1 MLAYCQ
7 RRREGRILV
16 KISACVIVK
25 NEAENLPRWLE
36 SAQEFADEMIVVD
49 TGSSDGTAAIAAQ
62 AGAKVYSFQW
72 MDDFSAAK
80 NFALDQATG
89 DWIVFTDADEYFTEE
104 SIPRVRPL
112 IATYDKQE
120 KINGFFVHLINI
132 DMDTGA
138 LLGTSAE
145 VLRIFRNAPWLR
157 FIGNIHEHVENFK
170 QDPDSEMIFAPNLTI
185 YHTGYSPRII
195 KKKAARNLALICARR
210 AAGDIQTLDAYHLM
224 DCYFSLEDYPKTEQ
238 YARAAISNPHRPT
251 GSEERPYLILLNTLI
266 LMGRGADEIEE
277 VYRSAQKAFPQKADF
292 PMIYGLYA
300 WDQQHLKSA
309 YEAYAE
315 GIRLDEEY
323 YRAGDFSATLL
334 PNAYACLG
342 EIAALRGEMEAAV
355 DFFLKSL
362 QGNKYQNTVL
372 SVFFRVLYQMGADDA
387 VLISF
392 LNGLYQR
399 DSDAPFLTGVLIGS
413 AFSRTCLYYER
424 YSEKK
429 LPPRRRA
436 LLAGDVRAAAAS
448 LVEDMERSAA
458 LAMAYGGAVSQEIQG
473 AFVLLLPQSCRGNR
487 SGDRRMERRA
497 ARLEEGKA

>member
-1 MLAYCQ
+1 
-7 RRREGRILV
+7 
-16 KISACVIVK
+16 
-25 NEAENLPRWLE
+25 
-36 SAQEFADEMIVVD
+36 
-49 TGSSDGTAAIAAQ
+49 
-62 AGAKVYSFQW
+62 
-72 MDDFSAAK
+72 
-80 NFALDQATG
+80 
-89 DWIVFTDADEYFTEE
+89 
-104 SIPRVRPL
+104 
-112 IATYDKQE
+112 
-120 KINGFFVHLINI
+120 
-132 DMDTGA
+132 
-138 LLGTSAE
+138 
-145 VLRIFRNAPWLR
+145 
-157 FIGNIHEHVENFK
+157 
-170 QDPDSEMIFAPNLTI
+170 
-185 YHTGYSPRII
+185 
-195 KKKAARNLALICARR
+195 
-210 AAGDIQTLDAYHLM
+210 
-224 DCYFSLEDYPKTEQ
+224 
-238 YARAAISNPHRPT
+238 
-251 GSEERPYLILLNTLI
+251 
-266 LMGRGADEIEE
+266 MGRETDEIEE

-342 EIAALRGEMEAAV
+342 EIAVLRGEMEAAV

-372 SVFFRVLYQMGADDA
+372 SAFFRVLYQMGADDA

-413 AFSRTCLYYER
+413 AFPRTCLYYER

>member
-1 MLAYCQ
+1 M
-7 RRREGRILV
+7 
-16 KISACVIVK
+16 KISACVIAK
-25 NEAENLPRWLE
+25 NEAENLPRWLA
-36 SAQEFADEMIVVD
+36 SVREFADEMIVVD
-49 TGSSDGTAAIAAQ
+49 TGSSDETAAIAAG

-104 SIPRVRPL
+104 SIPRVRAL
-112 IATYDKQE
+112 IATYDNQE
-120 KINGFFVHLINI
+120 KMNGFFVHLVNI

-138 LLGTSAE
+138 LLGTGAE

-157 FIGNIHEHVENFK
+157 FVGNIHEHVENLTG
-170 QDPDSEMIFAPNLTI
+170 DPDSQMIFAPSLTL

-224 DCYFSLEDYPKTEQ
+224 DCYFSLGDYAKAEQ
-238 YARAAISNPHRPT
+238 YAREAISNPYRPT

-292 PMIYGLYA
+292 PMMYGVYA
-300 WDQQHLKSA
+300 WDQHYLKSA

-315 GIRLDEEY
+315 GLRLDEEY
-323 YRAGDFSATLL
+323 YRPGDFSATLL
-334 PNAYACLG
+334 PNAYAHLG
-342 EIAALRGEMEAAV
+342 ELSALRKEMEAAV

-362 QGNKYQNTVL
+362 QGNRYQSAVL
-372 SVFFRVLYQMGADDA
+372 LTFSRVLYQMGADDA
-387 VLISF
+387 ALIAF
-392 LNGLYQR
+392 LNGFYQR
-399 DSDAPFLTGVLIGS
+399 DSDAPFLTGVLLGS
-413 AFSRTCLYYER
+413 PFPHACLYYEK

-436 LLAGDVRAAAAS
+436 LLVGDVCTAAVS
-448 LVEDMERSAA
+448 LVEDMERSAV
-458 LAMAYGGAVSQEIQG
+458 LAMAHGGVFSKDVQG
-473 AFVLLLPQSCRGNR
+473 ALALLLPQLCRNNMPGAIR
-487 SGDRRMERRA
+487 VKCRV
-497 ARLEEGKA
+497 ARLREGKA